1 MEDSLE
7 DPTARNHAALVRTV
21 ADHVMADHA
30 VAVRL
35 AVDHAAGDLTA
46 VHTAAAQGVDFQVD
60 HTVVVLTEAAH
71 TEVAHMAMAVIANS
85 EFKHPDLGI
94 HHTTYFAH

>member
-1 MEDSLE
+1 
-7 DPTARNHAALVRTV
+7 
-21 ADHVMADHA
+21 MADHA
-30 VAVRL
+30 AAVRS
-35 AVDHAAGDLTA
+35 AVAHAVGDHTAA
-46 VHTAAAQGVDFQVD
+46 VHTEVILADHIAEDSPAVHIAVVRGVDSQVA

-71 TEVAHMAMAVIANS
+71 TEVARMAMAVIANS